1 VSQSN
6 SIFAFLALAFIVFI
20 TMRGELP
27 VYTGFLLGPTNGG
40 TGATPADTGNVDV
53 GSLVNDGLKLAA
65 MFA

>member
-27 VYTGFLLGPTNGG
+27 VSTGFLLGPTNGG
-40 TGATPADTGNVDV
+40 TGATPADT
-53 GSLVNDGLKLAA
+53 DGLKLAA